1 MRVRAIDSDGDW
13 LFGKGRN
20 DYKVDRAAIA
30 QNIKTRLQM
39 FLADCFFALD
49 QGIDWFNLLGSR
61 NIVELRLV
69 VSATILN
76 TEGVT
81 NLVELSFQIDE
92 NRNVSGIYEVETVY
106 GNVQGEF

>member
-1 MRVRAIDSDGDW
+1 MRVRALDANGDW
-13 LFGKGRN
+13 KFGKGRN
-20 DYKVDRAAIA
+20 DYLRDRSAIA
-30 QNIKTRLQM
+30 QSIKTRLQM

-49 QGIDWFNLLGSR
+49 EGIDWFNLLGSR

-69 VSATILN
+69 ISATILN

-81 NLVELSFQIDE
+81 NLLELSFQIDE
-92 NRNVSGIYEVETVY
+92 NRELSGIYEVETVF